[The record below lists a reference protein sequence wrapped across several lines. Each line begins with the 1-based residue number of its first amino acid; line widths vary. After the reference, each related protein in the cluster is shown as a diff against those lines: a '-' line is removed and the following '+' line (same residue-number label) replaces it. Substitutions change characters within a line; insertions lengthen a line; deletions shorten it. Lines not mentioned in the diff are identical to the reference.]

1 MGNQEKLHTRQIA
14 ELKKEH
20 QKVYNDKVRSMEE
33 EIEDIKARHVRE
45 VKETAVKNKQNI
57 EERDKRYE
65 SIRVAIE
72 S

>member
-1 MGNQEKLHTRQIA
+1 MEKLQIRQIA

-20 QKVYNDKVRSMEE
+20 QKVYNEKVSAMEE
-33 EIEDIKARHVRE
+33 DIQQMKTIHSRE
-45 VKETAVKNKQNI
+45 VKEAAVKNKQI
-57 EERDKRYE
+57 LEERDKRYE

>member
-1 MGNQEKLHTRQIA
+1 
-14 ELKKEH
+14 
-20 QKVYNDKVRSMEE
+20 MEE